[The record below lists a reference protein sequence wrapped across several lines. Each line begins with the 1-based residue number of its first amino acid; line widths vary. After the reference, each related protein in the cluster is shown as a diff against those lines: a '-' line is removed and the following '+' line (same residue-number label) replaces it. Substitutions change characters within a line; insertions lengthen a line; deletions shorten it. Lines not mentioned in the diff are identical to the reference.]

1 MAERPRRAPA
11 PPAVTLRVLVLISGR
26 GRIESTV
33 GKMAD
38 SGYRRDRPER
48 NHYRTAGIGAVAI
61 AAVALFVTGCA
72 SSPPANPDNICDIF
86 AQKRDWYG
94 DARRASDRWNSPIP
108 VLMAIVYQESS
119 YRARAKPPRRK
130 VLGVIPWRRPDA
142 YGFAQATDAA
152 WSDYV
157 RATGRRRAD
166 RDDFGDAMDFVGWYN
181 AESHRRN
188 RIANNDAYRLYL
200 AYHEGHGGFSR
211 GTHRGKSQLQ
221 SAARRVADRA
231 SNYETQLNGCRRLL
245 KRGGRWWR
253 PF

>member
-1 MAERPRRAPA
+1 
-11 PPAVTLRVLVLISGR
+11 
-26 GRIESTV
+26 
-33 GKMAD
+33 MAD
-38 SGYRRDRPER
+38 SEFRRDRPKR
-48 NHYRTAGIGAVAI
+48 TRYRTIGMATVAI
-61 AAVALFVTGCA
+61 AAVVLFVAGCS
-72 SSPPANPDNICDIF
+72 SSPPPGNPDNICDIF

-130 VLGVIPWRRPDA
+130 VLGVVPWRRPDA

-188 RIANNDAYRLYL
+188 GIANHDAYRLYL

-211 GTHRGKSQLQ
+211 GTYRGKSQLH

-231 SNYETQLNGCRRLL
+231 SNYETQLDGCRRLL